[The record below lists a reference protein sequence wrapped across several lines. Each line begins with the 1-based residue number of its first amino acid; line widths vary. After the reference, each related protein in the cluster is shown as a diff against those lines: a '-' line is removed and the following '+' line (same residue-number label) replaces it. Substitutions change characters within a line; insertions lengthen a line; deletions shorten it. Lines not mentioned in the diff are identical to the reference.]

1 MPVELL
7 TDPFTPLFA
16 HLPDPARIAN
26 VSTLQG
32 DLRTESQRASS
43 AANVPQAEGPVR
55 PACLSRGTKPV
66 FTECLPSMPSQV
78 QMYPQ
83 VKGPRRSACLSRVPR
98 PCLQKAF
105 PAFCKVPSQET
116 TVIHSCI
123 KSFIRAPT
131 LQQRERRATVCLR
144 AQSFLGKTWGA
155 SGQANEGPG
164 LVPSGVPSLCG
175 GPLQE
180 SGQTQV
186 QSSGSHSYVDIL
198 HTSLKLC

>member
-7 TDPFTPLFA
+7 TDPFAPLFA

-32 DLRTESQRASS
+32 DLRTDPAGRESQRASS

-55 PACLSRGTKPV
+55 PACLSRCSKPV
-66 FTECLPSMPSQV
+66 FTERLPSMPSQV

-116 TVIHSCI
+116 TVIHNCI

-131 LQQRERRATVCLR
+131 LQQRGRRAKGTELPGED
-144 AQSFLGKTWGA
+144 LGGGWA
-155 SGQANEGPG
+155 GQ
-164 LVPSGVPSLCG
+164 
-175 GPLQE
+175 
-180 SGQTQV
+180 
-186 QSSGSHSYVDIL
+186 
-198 HTSLKLC
+198 